1 VPKFR
6 SGKTHDQSAGPCG
19 EPNHVVNLCTSHG
32 TYKHR
37 RRLVSLPADPHGW
50 PLPYGEAGVICVAL
64 AKATG
69 GPLAILAQAYAA
81 ILPPRDTLC
90 HPHDPQLGLC
100 LQQAGVSLAVRRAH
114 CALRVVDGSMLVSR
128 HGSHNH
134 HSVTNKA
141 NLFSSKCLTAEQG
154 KRLTS
159 TLLKKVTWSRVGN
172 KTHSTYLTK
181 ANILRRHKSGRRN
194 TVDKLTELE
203 RCCLSLYANGLVDHE
218 IAQSIGR
225 AAVTVRL
232 CFGNILA
239 KLDARTR
246 VHAVALAL
254 RAGVIDL
261 DELPMAADADAR
273 ICAEYPTRSHPATRW
288 N

>member
-1 VPKFR
+1 M
-6 SGKTHDQSAGPCG
+6 S
-19 EPNHVVNLCTSHG
+19 
-32 TYKHR
+32 
-37 RRLVSLPADPHGW
+37 
-50 PLPYGEAGVICVAL
+50 
-64 AKATG
+64 
-69 GPLAILAQAYAA
+69 
-81 ILPPRDTLC
+81 
-90 HPHDPQLGLC
+90 
-100 LQQAGVSLAVRRAH
+100 
-114 CALRVVDGSMLVSR
+114 VSR

-141 NLFSSKCLTAEQG
+141 TLFFSKYLTADQG

-181 ANILRRHKSGRRN
+181 VNILQWHKSGRRN
-194 TVDKLTELE
+194 TVDKLTKLE

-218 IAQSIGR
+218 IARSIGR
-225 AAVTVRL
+225 AVLTVRL
-232 CFGNILA
+232 CFNNIVA

-246 VHAVALAL
+246 IHAVALAL

-261 DELPMAADADAR
+261 DELPMAADARMYAD
-273 ICAEYPTRSHPATRW
+273 YPAPSHPATRW